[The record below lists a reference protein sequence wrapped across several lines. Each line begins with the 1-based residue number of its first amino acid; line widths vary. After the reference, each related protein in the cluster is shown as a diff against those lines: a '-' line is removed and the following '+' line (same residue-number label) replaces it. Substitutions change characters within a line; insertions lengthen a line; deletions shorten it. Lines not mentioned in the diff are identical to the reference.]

1 MQVHNFSF
9 LLAPNRTAFTHSPPK
24 IRKCTN
30 EGTLHSRKTVKEY
43 NKSKFKQ
50 MAFANIVKSLPY
62 TYFLCILLTP
72 NFSVYSYVL
81 VCQNLLSYISS
92 LTMFALY
99 SFLDNAQEERL
110 GGIYHTYVHEVFLAT
125 GKTRKNS
132 VRYSLRKFSRSFP
145 LFMFL
150 SSDTLFLSVSS
161 TCYENAEK
169 ALLVLHTYLHN
180 YSLYL
185 A

>member
-9 LLAPNRTAFTHSPPK
+9 LLAPNRTAFAHSPPK

-110 GGIYHTYVHEVFLAT
+110 GGIYHTYVHEVFLANREN
-125 GKTRKNS
+125 KEKQCE
-132 VRYSLRKFSRSFP
+132 VFSKKIFQVFSFIYV
-145 LFMFL
+145 FI
-150 SSDTLFLSVSS
+150 
-161 TCYENAEK
+161 K
-169 ALLVLHTYLHN
+169 
-180 YSLYL
+180 
-185 A
+185 